1 MKTIS
6 RLALAAVAL
15 FTMSCGTERGTEF
28 QVTSPDGSLVVEVST
43 AENLTY
49 KVTRHGTPLLDSSAV
64 AMHFADGREIGVG
77 VGEVKAKRSTMHRTI
92 DSPLYRQESI
102 TEHYNQLSLDLGDGA
117 SVTFRVFDEGC
128 AYRFETAF
136 EGDVVVNDETA
147 EFNFAGDP
155 TMWIPY
161 TNGIANAFQFP
172 YTRTKQSEVDG
183 TKPIILPLAVDC
195 GAAGKALILEA
206 DMESYPGMFIE
217 PKEGGLS
224 GWFVEVPDSVY
235 LHERRHQ
242 EKVVSRHDYIAATKG
257 ERTYPW
263 RVLAVADEDKE
274 LPTNNLVYLLAEEN
288 RIGDCS
294 WVKTGKVAWD
304 WWNDWGIDEGVD
316 FEPGVNNATY
326 KYYIDFASKFGLEYV
341 VLDEGWYVPQSGD
354 LYNIV
359 EEINLEELIA
369 YAAERNV
376 KLILWAV
383 ATIIDDEH
391 CKHYADMGIAG
402 FKVDFIDRDDQKAVD
417 VVYNLAEMTARHK
430 LVLDIHGVY
439 KPTGLN
445 RTYPNVIN
453 FEGVY
458 GLEELKWSNPNMPE
472 YDVTFPYIRM
482 VQGPADY
489 TPGAMRNATRE
500 GFKIEYYTPMSQ
512 GTRAHQVGLYV
523 VCDAPIVMLCDA
535 PTRYEAEPECT
546 AFIAQMPTRVEK
558 TEVLSGEIGEW
569 IVTARKAGEKWFVGG
584 LTNWTARQVE
594 VDFKFLDEGKEYKAT
609 ILADAADANENPTHH
624 TITSQV
630 VKADTQL
637 SIAMAQG
644 GGFGIIIE
652 EVKEEVK

>member
-1 MKTIS
+1 MKTLS
-6 RLALAAVAL
+6 RVSLMLATLLAV
-15 FTMSCGTERGTEF
+15 SCGTERGTEF
-28 QVTSPDGSLVVEVST
+28 QVTSPDGTLVVEVST
-43 AENLTY
+43 ADNLSY
-49 KVTRHGTPLLDSSAV
+49 KVTRHGAPLLDSSDIAL
-64 AMHFADGREIGVG
+64 HLADGRNIGQG
-77 VGEVKAKRSTMHRTI
+77 TGEVTAKRETMHRTV
-92 DSPLYRQESI
+92 DAPFHRQNTV
-102 TEHYNQLSLDLGDGA
+102 TEHYNQLRLDLGDGA
-117 SVTFRVFDEGC
+117 AVTFRVFDEGC

-136 EGDVVVNDETA
+136 DEESVIVKDETS

-155 TMWIPY
+155 AMWIPY

-172 YTRTKQSEVDG
+172 YTLTKQSEVDG

-195 GAAGKALILEA
+195 AEAGKVLIMEA

-217 PKEGGLS
+217 PKDGGLS
-224 GWFVEVPDSVY
+224 GYFVEVPDSTY

-242 EKVVSRHDYIAATKG
+242 EKVVTRHDYIAETKG

-263 RVLAVADEDKE
+263 RVLAVADEDKD
-274 LPTNNLVYLLAEEN
+274 LPTNDIVYMLAAEN
-288 RIGDCS
+288 RIGDYS

-369 YAAERNV
+369 YANEKNV

-383 ATIIDDEH
+383 ATIIEDEH

-417 VVYNLAEMTARHK
+417 VVYRLAEMTAAHK

-489 TPGAMRNATRE
+489 TPGAMRNATRD

-535 PTRYEAEPECT
+535 PTRYEAEPDCT
-546 AFIAQMPTRVEK
+546 KFIAQMPTDIDQ
-558 TEVLSGEIGEW
+558 TEILSGKMGEW
-569 IVTARKAGEKWFVGG
+569 IVSARKSGENWYVGG
-584 LTNWTARQVE
+584 LTNWTPREVE
-594 VDFKFLDEGKEYKAT
+594 VALSFLDEGKEYTAQ
-609 ILADAADANENPTHH
+609 ILADAKDADVNPTKY
-624 TITSQV
+624 TITSQNV
-630 VKADTQL
+630 TAATAL
-637 SIAMAQG
+637 NMAMAPG
-644 GGFGIIIE
+644 GGFGIILTP
-652 EVKEEVK
+652 VK

>member
-1 MKTIS
+1 MKTLS
-6 RLALAAVAL
+6 KVSLMLATLCAV
-15 FTMSCGTERGTEF
+15 SCGTERGTEF
-28 QVTSPDGSLVVEVST
+28 QVTSPDGTLVVEVST
-43 AENLTY
+43 ADNLSY
-49 KVTRHGTPLLDSSAV
+49 KVTRHGAPLLDSSDIAL
-64 AMHFADGREIGVG
+64 HLADGRNIGEG
-77 VGEVKAKRSTMHRTI
+77 TGEVTAKRETMHRTV
-92 DSPLYRQESI
+92 DAPFHRQNTV
-102 TEHYNQLSLDLGDGA
+102 TEHYNQLRLDLGEGA
-117 SVTFRVFDEGC
+117 AVTFRVFDEGC

-136 EGDVVVNDETA
+136 EGDVIVKDETS

-155 TMWIPY
+155 AMWIPY

-172 YTRTKQSEVDG
+172 YTLTKQSEVDG

-195 GAAGKALILEA
+195 AEAGKVLIMEA

-217 PKEGGLS
+217 PKDGGLS
-224 GWFVEVPDSVY
+224 GYFVEVPDSTY

-242 EKVVSRHDYIAATKG
+242 EKVVTRHDYIAATKG

-263 RVLAVADEDKE
+263 RVLAVADEDKD
-274 LPTNNLVYLLAEEN
+274 LPTNDIVYMLAAEN

-369 YAAERNV
+369 YANEKNV

-383 ATIIDDEH
+383 ATIIEDEH

-417 VVYNLAEMTARHK
+417 VVYRLAEMTAAHK

-489 TPGAMRNATRE
+489 TPGAMRNATRD

-535 PTRYEAEPECT
+535 PTRYEAEPDCT
-546 AFIAQMPTRVEK
+546 AFIAQMPTDIDQ
-558 TEVLSGEIGEW
+558 TEILSGKMGEW
-569 IVTARKAGEKWFVGG
+569 IVSARKSGDNWYVGG
-584 LTNWTARQVE
+584 LTNWTAREVE
-594 VDFKFLDEGKEYKAT
+594 VAFSFLEEGKEYTAQ
-609 ILADAADANENPTHH
+609 ILSDAKDADVNPTKY
-624 TITSQV
+624 TIT
-630 VKADTQL
+630 TQTVTSATAL
-637 SIAMAQG
+637 NIAMAPG
-644 GGFGIIIE
+644 GGFGIIITPAAE
-652 EVKEEVK
+652 

>member
-28 QVTSPDGSLVVEVST
+28 QVTSPDGTLVVEVST

-49 KVTRHGTPLLDSSAV
+49 KVTRHGTPLLDSSAA
-64 AMHFADGREIGVG
+64 AMHLADGREIGVG

-92 DSPLYRQESI
+92 EAPFYRQQSV

-117 SVTFRVFDEGC
+117 AVTFRVFDEGC
-128 AYRFETAF
+128 AYRFETKF
-136 EGDVVVNDETA
+136 DGDVIVNDETA

-161 TNGIANAFQFP
+161 TNGIANAFQFT
-172 YTRTKQSEVDG
+172 YTKTKQSEVDG

-206 DMESYPGMFIE
+206 NMESYPGMFVE

-235 LHERRHQ
+235 RHERRHQ

-263 RVLAVADEDKE
+263 RVLAVADEDKA
-274 LPTNNLVYLLAEEN
+274 LPTNNLVYLLADEN

-304 WWNDWGIDEGVD
+304 WWNDWGIDDGVD

-354 LYNIV
+354 MLNIV

-369 YAAERNV
+369 YASEKNV
-376 KLILWAV
+376 KLILWATAYIV
-383 ATIIDDEH
+383 TPEL

-417 VVYNLAEMTARHK
+417 VVYALAEMTAAHK

-500 GFKIEYYTPMSQ
+500 GFKSDWYNPMSQ

-546 AFIAQMPTRVEK
+546 AFIAQMPTEVEK
-558 TEVLSGEIGEW
+558 TEILSGEIGEW
-569 IVTARKAGEKWFVGG
+569 IVSARKAGEKWFVGG
-584 LTNWTARQVE
+584 LTNWTAREVE

-624 TITSQV
+624 TITEQV
-630 VKADTQL
+630 VKADSKL
-637 SIAMAQG
+637 NIAMAQG
-644 GGFGIIIE
+644 GGFGIILE
-652 EVKEEVK
+652 EVK

>member
-28 QVTSPDGSLVVEVST
+28 QVTSPDGTLVVEVST

-49 KVTRHGTPLLDSSAV
+49 KVTRHGTPLLDSSAA
-64 AMHFADGREIGVG
+64 AMHLADGREIGVG

-92 DSPLYRQESI
+92 EAPFYRQQSV

-117 SVTFRVFDEGC
+117 AVTFRVFDEGC
-128 AYRFETAF
+128 AYRFETKF
-136 EGDVVVNDETA
+136 DGDVIVNDETA

-161 TNGIANAFQFP
+161 TNGIANAFQFT
-172 YTRTKQSEVDG
+172 YTKTKQSEVDG

-206 DMESYPGMFIE
+206 NMESYPGMFVE

-235 LHERRHQ
+235 RHERRHQ

-263 RVLAVADEDKE
+263 RVLAVADEDKA
-274 LPTNNLVYLLAEEN
+274 LPTNNLVYLLADEN

-304 WWNDWGIDEGVD
+304 WWNDWGIDDGVD

-354 LYNIV
+354 LLNIV

-369 YAAERNV
+369 YASEKNV
-376 KLILWAV
+376 KLILWATAYIV
-383 ATIIDDEH
+383 TPEL

-417 VVYNLAEMTARHK
+417 VVYALAEMTAAHK

-500 GFKIEYYTPMSQ
+500 GFKSDWYNPMSQ

-546 AFIAQMPTRVEK
+546 AFIAQMPTEVEK
-558 TEVLSGEIGEW
+558 TEILSGEIGEW
-569 IVTARKAGEKWFVGG
+569 IVSARKAGEKWFVGG
-584 LTNWTARQVE
+584 LTNWTAREVE

-624 TITSQV
+624 TITEQV
-630 VKADTQL
+630 VKADSKL
-637 SIAMAQG
+637 NIAMAQG
-644 GGFGIIIE
+644 GGFGIILE
-652 EVKEEVK
+652 EVK

>member
-1 MKTIS
+1 MKIFS
-6 RLALAAVAL
+6 KVALLAVAIL
-15 FTMSCGTERGTEF
+15 TVACGTERGTEF

-43 AENLTY
+43 ADNLTY
-49 KVTRHGTPLLDSSAV
+49 KVTRHGTPLLESSAI
-64 AMHFADGREIGVG
+64 AMHLNDGRSPGLGTDVAT
-77 VGEVKAKRSTMHRTI
+77 AKRSTMHRTVEA
-92 DSPLYRQESI
+92 PFYRQSSV
-102 TEHYNQLSLDLGDGA
+102 TEHYNQLLLDLGDG
-117 SVTFRVFDEGC
+117 VVVNFRVFDEGC
-128 AYRFETAF
+128 AYRFETSF
-136 EGDVVVNDETA
+136 EEDIVVKDETA

-155 TMWIPY
+155 AMWIPY
-161 TNGIANAFQFP
+161 TNGVANAFQFP
-172 YTRTKQSEVDG
+172 YTLTKQSEVDG

-195 GAAGKALILEA
+195 GAAGKVLIMEA

-217 PKEGGLS
+217 PKDGGLS
-224 GWFVEVPDSVY
+224 GYFIEVPDSVY

-242 EKVVSRHDYIAATKG
+242 EKVVTRHDYIAATKG
-257 ERTYPW
+257 ERTFPW
-263 RVLAVADEDKE
+263 RVLAVADEDKD
-274 LPTNNLVYLLAEEN
+274 LPTNNMVYMLAAEN
-288 RIGDCS
+288 RIGDYS

-304 WWNDWGIDEGVD
+304 WWNDWGIDESVD

-326 KYYIDFASKFGLEYV
+326 KYYIDFASTYGLEYV

-369 YAAERNV
+369 YAAEKNV

-383 ATIIDDEH
+383 ANVISDEQ

-417 VVYNLAEMTARHK
+417 LVYRLAEMTAKHK
-430 LVLDIHGVY
+430 MVLDIHGVY

-546 AFIAQMPTRVEK
+546 KFIAQMPTEVEK
-558 TEVLSGEIGEW
+558 TEILSGKMGEW
-569 IVTARKAGEKWFVGG
+569 IVSARKAGEKWFVGG
-584 LTNWTARQVE
+584 LTNWDAREVE
-594 VDFKFLDEGKEYKAT
+594 VDFAFLDEGKEYKAT
-609 ILADAADANENPTHH
+609 ILADAEDANENPTHH
-624 TITSQV
+624 TITEQV
-630 VKADTQL
+630 VKADSKLT
-637 SIAMAQG
+637 IAMAQG
-644 GGFGIIIE
+644 GGFGIILE
-652 EVKEEVK
+652 EVK

>member
-28 QVTSPDGSLVVEVST
+28 QVTSPDGTLVVEVST

-49 KVTRHGTPLLDSSAV
+49 KVTRHGTPLLDSSAA
-64 AMHFADGREIGVG
+64 AMHLADGREIGVG

-92 DSPLYRQESI
+92 EAPFYRQQSV

-117 SVTFRVFDEGC
+117 AVTFRVFDEGC
-128 AYRFETAF
+128 AYRFETKF
-136 EGDVVVNDETA
+136 DGDVIVNDETA

-161 TNGIANAFQFP
+161 TNGIANAFQFT
-172 YTRTKQSEVDG
+172 YTKTKQSEVDG

-206 DMESYPGMFIE
+206 NMESYPGMFVE

-235 LHERRHQ
+235 RHERRHQ

-263 RVLAVADEDKE
+263 RVLAVADEDKA
-274 LPTNNLVYLLAEEN
+274 LPTNNLVYLLADEN

-304 WWNDWGIDEGVD
+304 WWNDWGIDDGVD

-354 LYNIV
+354 LLNIV

-369 YAAERNV
+369 YASEKNV
-376 KLILWAV
+376 KLILWATAYIV
-383 ATIIDDEH
+383 TPEL

-417 VVYNLAEMTARHK
+417 VVYALAEMTAAHK

-500 GFKIEYYTPMSQ
+500 GFKSDWYNPMSQ

-546 AFIAQMPTRVEK
+546 AFIAQMPTEVEK
-558 TEVLSGEIGEW
+558 TEILSGEIGEW
-569 IVTARKAGEKWFVGG
+569 IISARKAGEKWFVGG
-584 LTNWTARQVE
+584 LTNWTAREVE

-624 TITSQV
+624 TITEQV
-630 VKADTQL
+630 VKADSKL
-637 SIAMAQG
+637 NIAMAQG
-644 GGFGIIIE
+644 GGFGIILE
-652 EVKEEVK
+652 EVK